1 MLARGVRPCAASRA
15 LRLARLLRE
24 TGSVAEHCSCG
35 ALLVEDAL
43 FCHKCGKPQRDI
55 GPAEPDATEPPPPPL
70 TPAIALSAAPPT
82 PADINFHNRIAVGI
96 AMLCAVGA
104 WILINVSTGL
114 IVTALWAIPWLTV
127 AGFSAVYLYHRRTGI
142 LLSVGK
148 GARLGW
154 LTGIFSFLIALVL
167 FVVTIAIAST
177 QGGFLTMFR
186 AQMEAQAGPNIDE
199 VTRALESPASVAVML
214 IFGLLFGFCVTVVL
228 PVLGGALCAKV
239 LEKE

>member
-1 MLARGVRPCAASRA
+1 MLTRRPLVLRIAPRA
-15 LRLARLLRE
+15 LLRE
-24 TGSVAEHCSCG
+24 TEAVAGYCSCG

-43 FCHKCGKPQRDI
+43 FCHKCGKPQREI
-55 GPAEPDATEPPPPPL
+55 GPAEPETIEAPVEPPAPSIGL
-70 TPAIALSAAPPT
+70 TPAPPT
-82 PADINFHNRIAVGI
+82 PGEINFHNRSAVGI

-114 IVTALWAIPWLTV
+114 VVTALWAIPWLVV
-127 AGFSAVYLYHRRTGI
+127 AGFCAVYLYHRRTGI

-154 LTGIFSFLIALVL
+154 LTGVFSFLIALVL
-167 FVVTIAIAST
+167 FVVTIIIAST

-199 VTRALESPASVAVML
+199 VTKVLESPASVALML

>member
-1 MLARGVRPCAASRA
+1 MLTRGVRPCA
-15 LRLARLLRE
+15 LRLARLLGE
-24 TGSVAEHCSCG
+24 TGSVAEYCSCG
-35 ALLVEDAL
+35 ARLAEDAL

-55 GPAEPDATEPPPPPL
+55 LPAEPEAIEPPPAPPVL
-70 TPAIALSAAPPT
+70 TPAIVLAAPP
-82 PADINFHNRIAVGI
+82 PILGEIDFHNRSAVGI

-114 IVTALWAIPWLTV
+114 VVTALWAIPWLTV

-142 LLSVGK
+142 LLSVRK

-167 FVVTIAIAST
+167 FAVTIVIAST

-186 AQMEAQAGPNIDE
+186 AQMEAQAGPNIEE
-199 VTRALESPASVAVML
+199 VAKVLESPASVAVML